1 VGERRV
7 IVLVGLPGS
16 GKSTWARP
24 QGAAA
29 ISSDHLRFLLADDE
43 NDQTI
48 HGEVF
53 ATLRYLLR
61 RRLQLS
67 RPRTFID
74 ATNLTPRERRPY
86 VKLALEYGFRPEA
99 ILFDTPLE
107 VCKARNLTRTRKVP
121 DEVIEMLAM
130 RLRPPTLLE
139 GFASVTVL
147 REVSTAVVR

>member
-1 VGERRV
+1 VA
-7 IVLVGLPGS
+7 S
-16 GKSTWARP
+16 

-29 ISSDHLRFLLADDE
+29 LSSDRLRFLLADDE

-61 RRLQLS
+61 RRLQMN

-86 VKLALEYGFRPEA
+86 VKLAVEYGFRPEA
-99 ILFDTPLE
+99 ILFDTPVE
-107 VCKARNLTRTRKVP
+107 VCKARNLGRERRVP
-121 DEVIEMLAM
+121 EEVIDLLAA
-130 RLRPPTLLE
+130 RLQPPTLRE
-139 GFASVTVL
+139 GFISVSVL
-147 REVSTAVVR
+147 RDASTAAAPLSRPRTAPG